1 MKRLLIG
8 LVLALAAALPA
19 WAQKTV
25 TFAYQDMMNP
35 FRWVQQSGEIEK
47 ATGYKINWRQFG
59 GGGDVIRAMASG
71 DVAIGEVGSA
81 GVATAISQGMDVEL
95 FWILEDIAAAEALVA
110 RDGSNVNTVADL
122 KGKKVGV
129 PFVST
134 THFHLLYAMELAGLK
149 RTDVQILNMRP
160 PEIAAAWAR
169 GDIDA
174 TFIWDPVLSTVK
186 KNGKVIVTSGELCKK
201 GKCTFD
207 GLIVSKK
214 FAAENPAFMT
224 ALVKAI
230 AKADA
235 DYRANPKAWTAD
247 KDKVAAVAKWSG
259 GKPEDVAAAM
269 ALYGFPSLADQA
281 SPTWLGGGAERR
293 RDQGAH
299 RDRQVPEGRGAHPA
313 GGARLQQVGQCRVR
327 PGRDEIAA
335 AAAGVPTLD
344 IHHLGVRYATKTG
357 TVDALANVNL
367 AMRDGDFVVAIG
379 ASGCGKTTLLSAI
392 AGFLPPTEG
401 SILLDGRPVTGP
413 GADRGVVFQK
423 HALMPWL
430 NVIENVEFGLRMR
443 GVAARRAAAHRA
455 GQAGPRRARGVRA
468 ARDL

>member
-1 MKRLLIG
+1 MKRIIVG
-8 LVLALAAALPA
+8 QALALAASMPA

-35 FRWVQQSGEIEK
+35 FRWVQQTGEIEK

-95 FWILEDIAAAEALVA
+95 FWILEDIASAEALVA
-110 RDGSNVNTVADL
+110 RNGSNINSVADL

-134 THFHLLYAMELAGLK
+134 THFHLLYAMELAGLT
-149 RTDVQILNMRP
+149 RNDVQVLNMRP
-160 PEIAAAWAR
+160 PEIAAAWER
-169 GDIDA
+169 GDLDA
-174 TFIWDPVLSTVK
+174 TFIWDPVLSGVK

-214 FAAENPAFMT
+214 FAAENKDFMV

-235 DYRANPKAWTAD
+235 DYRANAKTWTSD

-269 ALYGFPSLADQA
+269 ALYGFPSLADQT
-281 SPTWLGGGAERR
+281 SPTWLGGGATGGATKALTETAKFLKDEGRIQQVVP
-293 RDQGAH
+293 DYSKSVNPSFAQGAM
-299 RDRQVPEGRGAHPA
+299 
-313 GGARLQQVGQCRVR
+313 
-327 PGRDEIAA
+327 
-335 AAAGVPTLD
+335 
-344 IHHLGVRYATKTG
+344 K
-357 TVDALANVNL
+357 
-367 AMRDGDFVVAIG
+367 
-379 ASGCGKTTLLSAI
+379 
-392 AGFLPPTEG
+392 
-401 SILLDGRPVTGP
+401 
-413 GADRGVVFQK
+413 
-423 HALMPWL
+423 
-430 NVIENVEFGLRMR
+430 
-443 GVAARRAAAHRA
+443 
-455 GQAGPRRARGVRA
+455 
-468 ARDL
+468 